1 MHTGPSGKKKK
12 ISIRFVPNKT
22 ATAKII
28 SHEGKDLYP
37 LYVRIV
43 FNRRNTRFPYIYD
56 VRRLHLIFTDEV
68 AREFYAVNSDD
79 IILYALNPREVE
91 ADFAEYRKQLIEII
105 DYEYKTLGERQAVI
119 GIYSR
124 LLKYNAP
131 LLKVLKEEASEE
143 LLDFLEDKL
152 TMKQFKAIQEW
163 EQNRIRLNP
172 KTAHPDDPIALAEYL
187 RQEAQ
192 ISELPLNI
200 RQTIYSL
207 FILVDFEESNP
218 QSKFTLYNWLI
229 ESSLQESLVSYQDQ
243 HLGLLEEASS
253 IANTAVMPVKD
264 VVNVLQQ
271 VAIRVVDRM
280 YKNIY
285 TS

>member
-1 MHTGPSGKKKK
+1 
-12 ISIRFVPNKT
+12 VPNKT

-37 LYVRIV
+37 LYVRVV
-43 FNRRNTRFPYIYD
+43 FNLRNTRFPYIYD
-56 VRRLHLIFTDEV
+56 VRRLHVIFTDE
-68 AREFYAVNSDD
+68 AAQEFFAVNSDD
-79 IILYALNPREVE
+79 VILYALNPTEVE

-105 DYEYKTLGERQAVI
+105 NYEYKTLGEKQAVI

-131 LLKVLKEEASEE
+131 LLKVLREEASEE

-172 KTAHPDDPIALAEYL
+172 KSAHPDDPIALAEYL

-200 RQTIYSL
+200 RRTIYSL
-207 FILVDFEESNP
+207 FVLLRFQESKP
-218 QSKFTLYNWLI
+218 YSMFTLYNWLI
-229 ESSLQESLVSYQDQ
+229 ESSIQDSLISYQDENPEV
-243 HLGLLEEASS
+243 LEEACAV
-253 IANTAVMPVKD
+253 ANTPVMPFKEVI
-264 VVNVLQQ
+264 NALQE
-271 VAIRVVDRM
+271 VAIMVVDRM
-280 YKNIY
+280 YKNIN
-285 TS
+285 